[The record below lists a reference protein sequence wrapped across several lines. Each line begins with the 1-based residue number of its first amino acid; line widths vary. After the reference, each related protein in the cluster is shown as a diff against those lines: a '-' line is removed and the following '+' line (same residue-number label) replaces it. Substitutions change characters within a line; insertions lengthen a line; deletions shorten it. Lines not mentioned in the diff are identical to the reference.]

1 MVCSFAAL
9 QMQLLARGWLVYQMT
24 ASPLALGI
32 VTAGWGLPMVLFSLP
47 GGAVADRVSKIQV
60 IMLTEALMGAVSLVI
75 AILIAVGAIQLWHL
89 VAAAVFTGTAFA
101 FNIPARQAIVP
112 SLVGEEGMLNAYA
125 LNMAGN
131 NLMRIV
137 APAAAG
143 LLVAIMGV
151 AGVYFLTVGLYG
163 LSTLSRAFITLREE
177 PRNRG
182 GNPFLGREL
191 MEGLRFIFRHPVLP
205 YLLGMTFAVTL
216 LAMPYVYLLPIFAT
230 DILLVGAPGLGW
242 LTAMVGVGALAGA
255 LWVASMRHFH
265 RAGMLLLGL
274 AVVFGLSLAL
284 FSLSRSFTLSLALM
298 LGVGVGNVG
307 YLAVNQTLVQLH
319 AAPEVR
325 GRVSAVNM
333 MTFGFTPLGVLPIS
347 VLAEVIG
354 APLAVGAGAVAI
366 TLLALG
372 AMAFVP
378 PLRRL

>member
-255 LWVASMRHFH
+255 LWVASMRHFR

-274 AVVFGLSLAL
+274 AVVFG
-284 FSLSRSFTLSLALM
+284 LSLALM